1 MIELDKV
8 CTLRERERE
17 REVFKITHL
26 LEKKNRCNDF
36 KNAYRSYQ
44 KKKKKMLIGRICVC
58 NEYYM
63 LIYFIKIHSRW

>member
-8 CTLRERERE
+8 CTLRERERERE

-26 LEKKNRCNDF
+26 LEKKIDVMIL
-36 KNAYRSYQ
+36 
-44 KKKKKMLIGRICVC
+44 KMLIGRTCVC

>member
-8 CTLRERERE
+8 CTLREGERE

-44 KKKKKMLIGRICVC
+44 KKKKKKNAYRSNMR
-58 NEYYM
+58 M
-63 LIYFIKIHSRW
+63 

>member
-8 CTLRERERE
+8 CTLRERE

-44 KKKKKMLIGRICVC
+44 KKKKKNAYRSNMR
-58 NEYYM
+58 M
-63 LIYFIKIHSRW
+63 

>member
-1 MIELDKV
+1 MILKM
-8 CTLRERERE
+8 L
-17 REVFKITHL
+17 IGPI
-26 LEKKNRCNDF
+26 KK
-36 KNAYRSYQ
+36 

>member
-8 CTLRERERE
+8 CTLRERE

-36 KNAYRSYQ
+36 KNAYRSYI
-44 KKKKKMLIGRICVC
+44 KKKKKKKLIGRICVC

-63 LIYFIKIHSRW
+63 LIYFIKNTF